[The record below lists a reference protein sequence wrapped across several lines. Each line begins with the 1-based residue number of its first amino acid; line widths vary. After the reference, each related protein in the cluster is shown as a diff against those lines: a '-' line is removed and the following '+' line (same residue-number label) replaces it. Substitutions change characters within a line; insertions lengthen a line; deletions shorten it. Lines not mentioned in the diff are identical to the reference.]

1 MTAKGGHG
9 EGKCFLRPGVVD
21 SCCRGSNSMI
31 VVTVE
36 QKRSRVKQ
44 RDRRRRRLDLI
55 DQDGFIIR
63 NSDTTVPITQRLWK
77 KSASTTVVRNGQR
90 T

>member
-9 EGKCFLRPGVVD
+9 EGKYFLRPGVVD

-44 RDRRRRRLDLI
+44 RDRRCGRLDLI
-55 DQDGFIIR
+55 DQDSFIHTKLR
-63 NSDTTVPITQRLWK
+63 YGCAHYSEAGGRK
-77 KSASTTVVRNGQR
+77 
-90 T
+90 